1 MCTQCC
7 RLKWTDPCPG
17 FGSPTLLLRLTRKH
31 AHQARAGGGG
41 GREARAHVAA
51 PFVIWHDAC
60 VTFDLIQLMDANCL
74 YVFAIRRRKS
84 RLPGISSWKS
94 FKLRSD
100 GCRWS
105 SSSSRSNRTLL
116 RVLCKYHQSI
126 ENCSSYNICEAL
138 NH

>member
-17 FGSPTLLLRLTRKH
+17 FGFSYSSS
-31 AHQARAGGGG
+31 AHTETCSSGRWRRRYWRGARS
-41 GREARAHVAA
+41 HVAA

-84 RLPGISSWKS
+84 RLPGISSWES